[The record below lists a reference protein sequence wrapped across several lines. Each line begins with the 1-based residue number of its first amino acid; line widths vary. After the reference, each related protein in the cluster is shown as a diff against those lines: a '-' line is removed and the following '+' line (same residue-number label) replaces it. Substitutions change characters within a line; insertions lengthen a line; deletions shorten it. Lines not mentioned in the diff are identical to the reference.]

1 MKQGSRLE
9 KSSSSSFCDNAL
21 FIALRNRTWRKDLW
35 MHRLEIKGVFIVM
48 ALCFNVLRCFVVLS
62 GVQDKRNGR
71 GEEESKDVAGLQNVF
86 VC

>member
-1 MKQGSRLE
+1 MQQDLE
-9 KSSSSSFCDNAL
+9 K
-21 FIALRNRTWRKDLW
+21 
-35 MHRLEIKGVFIVM
+35 RLVDAQAGNQGFVFIVM

>member
-1 MKQGSRLE
+1 MDAQAGNQG
-9 KSSSSSFCDNAL
+9 F
-21 FIALRNRTWRKDLW
+21 
-35 MHRLEIKGVFIVM
+35 VFIVM